1 MAGSRI
7 KAFDNAGLEFADGVY
22 KGPARDLMGTRYE
35 YAGIL
40 SDDAAITPGGAI
52 FNPAAVVKAVLN
64 DDDSLTLSMPDG
76 ELMDITPE
84 RFSDEMRL
92 RLKNISRAVN
102 AIYKM
107 PRSDSELNDLFP
119 LLFPDYRKRMCYDTL
134 RERERIDLS
143 MLDPTQYPPG
153 TCVDYSDQIEYLY
166 YDALERRLRQI
177 GCKGNFPSVEVRR
190 RVLSAKFYETRV
202 NPFREWLEGLV
213 WDGEPRVPTGK
224 LAEKP

>member
-107 PRSDSELNDLFP
+107 PRSDSELNDLEQEPVGNPAEISEENFDSAALHVDDPVRMYLKEIGKIP
-119 LLFPDYRKRMCYDTL
+119 LLIQEEEQEIAKRMAEGDEKAKQLCHPEHHGAQRSDQRRISLVVFLCVPGGDPSRPYTL
-134 RERERIDLS
+134 RMTPLLGS
-143 MLDPTQYPPG
+143 
-153 TCVDYSDQIEYLY
+153 S
-166 YDALERRLRQI
+166 
-177 GCKGNFPSVEVRR
+177 F
-190 RVLSAKFYETRV
+190 
-202 NPFREWLEGLV
+202 
-213 WDGEPRVPTGK
+213 
-224 LAEKP
+224 